1 VNAKQV
7 TAIQIIAAWAD
18 RFGCVTKAVI
28 YGSVARGDERPTSDL
43 DVDFEYVSDLTA
55 PGMARSYTEAHGSI
69 ENLSNELFR
78 AIGHRLRVSNYDKHH
93 VDLAAR
99 DWIKCGTEIGCA
111 GKVRMVRTFAKSKD
125 E

>member
-7 TAIQIIAAWAD
+7 AAMRIIAAWAD
-18 RFGCVTKAVI
+18 RFGCVTEAVI

-43 DVDFEYVSDLTA
+43 DVDLQYVSDLTA
-55 PGMARSYTEAHGSI
+55 SGMARSYAEAHGSL
-69 ENLSNELFR
+69 ENLSNDLFR

-93 VDLAAR
+93 VDLATR

-111 GKVRMVRTFAKSKD
+111 GKVRMVTTPTKSKN